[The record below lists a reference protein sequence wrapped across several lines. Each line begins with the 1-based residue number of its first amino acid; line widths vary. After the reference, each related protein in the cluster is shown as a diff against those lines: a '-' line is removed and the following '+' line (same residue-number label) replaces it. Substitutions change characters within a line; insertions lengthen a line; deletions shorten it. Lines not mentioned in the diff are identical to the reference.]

1 MANGAGLFQRSALLI
16 LIVTGM
22 ITVGLMAHLTISPP
36 DFNTDLGDFA
46 PDSEANK
53 AHDRIHQHFPNETRP
68 LFIEVRADDGSN
80 ILSIENLQT
89 MDEHLSIIENAS
101 AKRGDMITVWTTA
114 PGILQLALDEEG
126 EGEALANVSSW
137 AQIIDLIF
145 EDDTTC
151 SMTSDD
157 QLLSA
162 ATYASS
168 ALLNKDLSLFTF
180 PLALP
185 RTPSAFFKLSTTFF
199 LASFAAFTFF
209 FLASAAF
216 LCLSKSGSFLPPG
229 RLQVFQLQDLSP
241 HTKQRPSLKEKLGC

>member
-1 MANGAGLFQRSALLI
+1 MDTSALEAKMANGAGLFQRSALLI

-168 ALLNKDLSLFTF
+168 ALLNKDLSLDDTCSYLESGNGTAAPF
-180 PLALP
+180 A
-185 RTPSAFFKLSTTFF
+185 STT
-199 LASFAAFTFF
+199 LWV
-209 FLASAAF
+209 LEVDPD
-216 LCLSKSGSFLPPG
+216 LDEENRK
-229 RLQVFQLQDLSP
+229 VLQDQLRDEFATLSSCLLY
-241 HTKQRPSLKEKLGC
+241 TSPSPRD